1 MRGNDTF
8 ADRLKTAAKAKQELL
23 DRARANDPTK
33 DPGFAE
39 RQAARVAAAAAR
51 EARLAEQKAER
62 EAAAIR
68 EAEERAAAQAARELA
83 EKLEAERLEAERIAE
98 GDRLVALAAAQ
109 KAERDARYAARK
121 ARKR

>member
-8 ADRLKTAAKAKQELL
+8 AERLKTAATAKQAQLE
-23 DRARANDPTK
+23 RARAKDPTK
-33 DPGFAE
+33 DPAFAE
-39 RQAARVAAAAAR
+39 RQAARSAAAAAR
-51 EARLAEQKAER
+51 EARIAEKKAER
-62 EAAAIR
+62 EAATAR
-68 EAEERAAAQAARELA
+68 EAEERAAAEAARELA
-83 EKLEAERLEAERIAE
+83 AKLEAERLEVERIAE